1 MWLQDNCLVAVCVF
15 KVFTYTWQKLH
26 YPQYWK
32 ELLAEVP
39 VCDKPCAYS
48 YAQSRIGMY
57 IDHAFLERFFFFLM
71 IILSLCHLWSFK
83 VGLWGYKISL
93 PSKMCVFYI
102 IMDWSMLSGGV
113 VATPKISLCG
123 NKGFSIYLFIV
134 QLHLSTMCQWQFAQ
148 VFIQWSRN
156 GKRKQTT
163 KKEPSQTHPDQT
175 QEFWKVILKISPGTL
190 CGGLPTAVY
199 CTFD

>member
-1 MWLQDNCLVAVCVF
+1 
-15 KVFTYTWQKLH
+15 
-26 YPQYWK
+26 
-32 ELLAEVP
+32 
-39 VCDKPCAYS
+39 
-48 YAQSRIGMY
+48 
-57 IDHAFLERFFFFLM
+57 M
-71 IILSLCHLWSFK
+71 IALSLCHLWSFK
-83 VGLWGYKISL
+83 VGVWGYKISL

-113 VATPKISLCG
+113 AATPKVSLCG

-163 KKEPSQTHPDQT
+163 KKRAKPNPAWSNP
-175 QEFWKVILKISPGTL
+175 VILEGDPENFPRDFVWGTSHCSIL
-190 CGGLPTAVY
+190 YIWLASHQGGLWNAELMPPLTQVPGHLKSPRHHLEQHPLEM
-199 CTFD
+199 CKST